1 MPSIGGTVSGRRGVR
16 PAPEGGTYRPGRIL
30 SSPAGHADFAGGRP
44 VPRTGRPVPAKR
56 SKYLGRA
63 GQTGMF
69 VDGSEL
75 VDEIRKQ
82 TALIKE
88 CTKSINEMTAGIE
101 RCTAS
106 IDRCTETIKR
116 HFERRDAGD

>member
-1 MPSIGGTVSGRRGVR
+1 
-16 PAPEGGTYRPGRIL
+16 
-30 SSPAGHADFAGGRP
+30 
-44 VPRTGRPVPAKR
+44 
-56 SKYLGRA
+56 
-63 GQTGMF
+63 MF

-82 TALIKE
+82 TALIDE
-88 CTKSINEMTAGIE
+88 CTKSINATTAGIE